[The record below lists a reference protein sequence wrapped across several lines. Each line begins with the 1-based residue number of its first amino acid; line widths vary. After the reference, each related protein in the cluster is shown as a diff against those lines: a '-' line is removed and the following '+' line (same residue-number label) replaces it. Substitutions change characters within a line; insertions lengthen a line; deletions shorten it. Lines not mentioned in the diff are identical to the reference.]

1 MKKYLVS
8 ILTVFVLFVGVG
20 EVFSDSGETDDGIK
34 TFGQVLQEVGIIKT
48 VVINI
53 R

>member
-34 TFGQVLQEVGIIKT
+34 TFGQVLQPAFPG
-48 VVINI
+48 VITMNSC
-53 R
+53 